1 MVLTSAEAAT
11 LVGSWF
17 WPFTRIGALLMTAPV
32 FGARGL
38 VPMRARLALALV
50 LSLVVAP
57 WVPVAPAV
65 EPLSPDGLTL
75 IAQQLGL
82 GIAMGLMLHLA
93 LAALVIAGQL
103 IAMTMGLGF
112 AQFID
117 PQGESS
123 VVISSFYSLLGTLLF
138 LALNGHQA
146 ALQLLFESFRTLPVG
161 TPLGG
166 FDGISAIAFWGGRM
180 FGGAL
185 LVALPALV
193 ALTLVNLAFGVMSR
207 AAPQLNIFS
216 VLFPA
221 TMLAG
226 FAAIALSLPAL
237 PAQFDALL
245 QDSLGLI
252 AGLAGGG

>member
-1 MVLTSAEAAT
+1 MVLTSAEAVA

-17 WPFTRIGALLMTAPV
+17 WPFARIGALLMAAPV

-38 VPMRARLALALV
+38 MPVRARLALALV
-50 LSLVVAP
+50 LSIVVVP
-57 WVPVAPAV
+57 WLPEAPAV
-65 EPLSPDGLTL
+65 EPLSPAGLSL
-75 IAQQLGL
+75 IAQQLAL
-82 GIAMGLMLHLA
+82 GVAMGLMLHLA
-93 LAALVIAGQL
+93 LAALMIAGQL

-123 VVISSFYSLLGTLLF
+123 VVVGSFYSLLGTLLF

-146 ALQLLFESFRTLPVG
+146 ALQLVFDSFRSLPVG

-166 FDGISAIAFWGGRM
+166 FDGIAAIARWGGRM
-180 FGGAL
+180 FSGAL
-185 LVALPALV
+185 LVALPALA
-193 ALTLVNLAFGVMSR
+193 ALTLINLAFGVMSR
-207 AAPQLNIFS
+207 AAPQLNIFG

-237 PAQFDALL
+237 PAQFNALL
-245 QDSLGLI
+245 QDSLGFV
-252 AGLAGGG
+252 AGLVGSG